1 MLTTHLYRHRPLTV
15 WRCREPKLVS
25 AVGEEHG
32 VFVGRLRE
40 ALREQRDLAVEKL
53 RRRYASKLARIQDQI
68 ARAEQRVEVEEA
80 QYRQKRMQ
88 TVISV
93 GATVVGALFGRKM
106 RSVGTVGRAA
116 TAMRGAGSAAKE
128 KGDIARAG
136 ERVEALQQ
144 RLVSLEADL
153 QDDLALLVPLVAVL
167 FDPAALR
174 GPVDTEALAVTEVRV
189 APRKSDLAVEE
200 LAIMWVP
207 WRVTASGG
215 REPA

>member
-153 QDDLALLVPLVAVL
+153 QDDR
-167 FDPAALR
+167 AALR